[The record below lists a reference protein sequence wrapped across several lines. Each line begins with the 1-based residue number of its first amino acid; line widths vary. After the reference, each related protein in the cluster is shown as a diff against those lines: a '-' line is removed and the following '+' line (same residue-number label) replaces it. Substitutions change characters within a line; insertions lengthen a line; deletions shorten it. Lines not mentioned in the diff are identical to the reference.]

1 MEQIKKLN
9 WTSNS
14 NNMTT
19 EFLLEK
25 LATAENLLEEQ
36 TSESETI
43 KSNLSDLQSDIEN
56 AQSHLEDI
64 TSNYIYEDIETIE
77 TRNNEIVDKL
87 ETIRKELDLIG
98 ECGDEKSEEV
108 LMNEEIVDFANGLI
122 VLLEKSPRLKEM
134 IIKS

>member
-9 WTSNS
+9 WTSTS

-25 LATAENLLEEQ
+25 LATAENLLEQQ

-43 KSNLSDLQSDIEN
+43 KSNLSDLQSDIET
-56 AQSHLEDI
+56 AQSQMEDI

-77 TRNNEIVDKL
+77 TRNSEIVDNL
-87 ETIRKELDLIG
+87 ETIKKELDLIG
-98 ECGDEKSEEV
+98 ESGNEKSEEV

-122 VLLEKSPRLKEM
+122 ELLDKSPRLKEF
-134 IIKS
+134 IVKS